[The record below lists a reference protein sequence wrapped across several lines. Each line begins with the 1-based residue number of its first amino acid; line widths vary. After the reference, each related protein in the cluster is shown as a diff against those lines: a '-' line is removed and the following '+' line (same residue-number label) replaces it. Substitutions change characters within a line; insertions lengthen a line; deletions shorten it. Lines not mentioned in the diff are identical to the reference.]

1 MWDLQLASQNI
12 TEEIDTTW
20 IIIHGKMRNWKS
32 LLAICLA
39 LDMRWIKRIYSN
51 ISIYHKGI
59 LISKPITSI
68 SQLMNIRFSK
78 QPWLVIID
86 EAWINANSKDTRSKW
101 NRDLQE
107 LLFLIGK
114 KNCSLIWIAQR
125 FESIDVN
132 ARVLADYIFEC
143 KKIKRYNKNPIFR
156 ITRQKQKWRNLEFL
170 TQYSYNM
177 IDYIKTKG
185 ISYNTLEESKF
196 TSDEKEKL
204 TWEELGAKLANEVR
218 QYEKL
223 YKVKLITA

>member
-12 TEEIDTTW
+12 TEEIDTTG
-20 IIIHGKMRNWKS
+20 IIIHWKMRNWKS

-39 LDMRWIKRIYSN
+39 LDIRRVKRIYSN
-51 ISIYHKGI
+51 ISIYHKWA

-86 EAWINANSKDTRSKW
+86 EAGINANSKDTRSKW

-107 LLFLIGK
+107 LLFLIWK

-143 KKIKRYNKNPIFR
+143 RKIKRFNKAPIFK
-156 ITRQKQKWRNLEFL
+156 ITRQKQKWRNLQFL
-170 TQYSYNM
+170 TQYNYNM
-177 IDYIKTKG
+177 IDYIESKG

-196 TSDEKEKL
+196 TSEDKEKL
-204 TWEELGAKLANEVR
+204 TGEELGHKLAKEIK
-218 QYEKL
+218 QYEKK
-223 YKVKLITA
+223 YKVKLITD